1 MAEGR
6 YPVDVPHPSS
16 LNLKITR
23 RLRISGRVQ
32 GVFFRESMRD
42 RAEQLNVT
50 GWVRNCADGTVE
62 AIAQGDAFEV
72 GRLIEWAQRG
82 PRAAKVDKV
91 EVEFAEEEVHYAIF
105 DKKPSA

>member
-1 MAEGR
+1 M
-6 YPVDVPHPSS
+6 
-16 LNLKITR
+16 KITR
-23 RLRISGRVQ
+23 RLRIFGRVQ
-32 GVFFRESMRD
+32 GVFFREAMRR
-42 RAEQLNVT
+42 RAEQLKVT

-82 PRAAKVDKV
+82 SDAARVDRV
-91 EVEFAEEEVHYAIF
+91 ELESVEDDIHYATF

>member
-1 MAEGR
+1 M
-6 YPVDVPHPSS
+6 
-16 LNLKITR
+16 KITR

-32 GVFFRESMRD
+32 GVFFRESMRL

-62 AIAQGDAFEV
+62 AVAQGDAFEV

-82 PRAAKVDKV
+82 TDSAKVEKV
-91 EVEFAEEEVHYAIF
+91 DIESVQEDVHYTIF
-105 DKKPSA
+105 DKKPTL

>member
-1 MAEGR
+1 M
-6 YPVDVPHPSS
+6 
-16 LNLKITR
+16 KITR

-32 GVFFRESMRD
+32 GVFFRESMRL
-42 RAEQLNVT
+42 RAEQLKVT

-82 PRAAKVDKV
+82 PDAAKVENVDIESV
-91 EVEFAEEEVHYAIF
+91 REDVHYTIF
-105 DKKPSA
+105 DKKSSDW

>member
-1 MAEGR
+1 M
-6 YPVDVPHPSS
+6 
-16 LNLKITR
+16 KITR

-32 GVFFRESMRD
+32 GVFFRESMRL
-42 RAEQLNVT
+42 RAEQLKVT

-62 AIAQGDAFEV
+62 AVAQGDAFEV

-82 PRAAKVDKV
+82 PDAAMV
-91 EVEFAEEEVHYAIF
+91 EKLDVESVQDDVRYAIF

>member
-1 MAEGR
+1 MT
-6 YPVDVPHPSS
+6 
-16 LNLKITR
+16 ITR
-23 RLRISGRVQ
+23 RLRISGRVH
-32 GVFFRESMRD
+32 GVFFRESMRL

-82 PRAAKVDKV
+82 PDAAKVDSV
-91 EVEFAEEEVHYAIF
+91 EIESIEDDVHYAIF

>member
-1 MAEGR
+1 
-6 YPVDVPHPSS
+6 
-16 LNLKITR
+16 LKITR

-32 GVFFRESMRD
+32 GVFFRESMRL

-62 AIAQGDAFEV
+62 AVAQGDAFEV

-82 PRAAKVDKV
+82 TDAAKVEKV
-91 EVEFAEEEVHYAIF
+91 DIESVQEDVHYTIF
-105 DKKPSA
+105 DKKPTL

>member
-1 MAEGR
+1 M
-6 YPVDVPHPSS
+6 
-16 LNLKITR
+16 KITR
-23 RLRISGRVQ
+23 RLRISGRVH
-32 GVFFRESMRD
+32 GVFFRESMRL

-82 PRAAKVDKV
+82 PDAAKVDSV
-91 EVEFAEEEVHYAIF
+91 EIESIEDDVHYAIF